1 MYIYLLRNKNEALD
15 AFKVF
20 KAKVEKQC
28 KKQIKIMR
36 MDKGGE
42 YYGRY
47 IEDGQAPGPFGKFLQ
62 KHGIV
67 ALYIMPGSPP
77 QNGVAERRNRTL
89 KDIVRSMRRNS
100 KLPESI
106 FTEALETTVYI
117 LNRVPTNVVLKT
129 PFELWKGWKSSL

>member
-1 MYIYLLRNKNEALD
+1 MYIYLLHNKNEALD

-20 KAKVEKQC
+20 KAEVEKQC

-36 MDKGGE
+36 MDRGGE
-42 YYGRY
+42 CYDRY
-47 IEDGQAPGPFGKFLQ
+47 TEDGQVPGPFAKFLQ

-67 ALYIMPGSPP
+67 ALYTMPGFPP

-89 KDIVRSMRRNS
+89 KDIVRSMRSNS
-100 KLPESI
+100 KLPESLW
-106 FTEALETTVYI
+106 TKALKMAVYI
-117 LNRVPTNVVLKT
+117 LNQVPTKIVPKT